1 MAAITASS
9 ISTPG
14 VVTSELPD
22 SSRWDTTTA
31 RPDFRATSSRGSR
44 PYGAKATRRH
54 VEAEHLHLH
63 PHAPSTKLAWALL
76 RSNLTFRGN
85 GELLAKSTLPPNRSL
100 GVCENGIA
108 KLSSRRSKRN
118 VGKAHD
124 EWANVSCG

>member
-1 MAAITASS
+1 MRRASAVAAITASS

-54 VEAEHLHLH
+54 VEAEHL
-63 PHAPSTKLAWALL
+63 
-76 RSNLTFRGN
+76 
-85 GELLAKSTLPPNRSL
+85 RSL
-100 GVCENGIA
+100 RVDRHLGTKFVECPLTDRSASVKNGIA

-124 EWANVSCG
+124 